1 MPAVLSQSTGIEKD
15 MLILFIYLNK
25 FIYKTLHVQ
34 HGFAII
40 AIIITTMKETW
51 TMIDDDDQKTEWI

>member
-40 AIIITTMKETW
+40 ITTMKET
-51 TMIDDDDQKTEWI
+51 

>member
-40 AIIITTMKETW
+40 ITTMKETW